1 MNTYED
7 RGMMK
12 WAPYQSL
19 IEQSMYLAEMRR
31 ERQKVPKPLIS
42 SDRAEEINEI
52 LCTYEG
58 EEIIVKIWE
67 NGFLSDLEG
76 VISKIDPYNRRIEVD
91 ERRIPFSSIIN
102 LVRA

>member
-1 MNTYED
+1 MNYVD

-19 IEQSMYLAEMRR
+19 IEQSSYLEAMKR
-31 ERQKVPKPLIS
+31 EKQKVPKPLIS
-42 SDRAEEINEI
+42 SDQAAEINEI

-58 EEIIVKIWE
+58 EPVSIKIWE
-67 NGFLSDLEG
+67 GGFLSIVEG
-76 VISKIDPYNRRIEVD
+76 VIHKIDANNRRLEM
-91 ERRIPFSSIIN
+91 EQRHIPFSSIIN

>member
-1 MNTYED
+1 MNSYQD

-19 IEQSMYLAEMRR
+19 IEQSTYLAEMRR

-58 EEIIVKIWE
+58 ETILVKVWE

-76 VISKIDPYNRRIEVD
+76 IISKIDPFNRQIEVA
-91 ERRIPFSSIIN
+91 EKRISFSSIIN